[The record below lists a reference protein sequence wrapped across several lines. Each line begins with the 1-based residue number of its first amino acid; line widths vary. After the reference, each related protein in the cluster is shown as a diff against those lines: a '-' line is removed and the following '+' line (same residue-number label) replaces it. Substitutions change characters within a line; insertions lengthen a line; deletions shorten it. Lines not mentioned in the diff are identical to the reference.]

1 MVILMKGIS
10 LDPDVVSEQ
19 FAVVKVGRR
28 LRERVPETTVH
39 IVDSQ
44 EEAMQQSQPDQQRYA
59 ARVAGPSRSSEG
71 LRVYYIIEWFN
82 KPA

>member
-1 MVILMKGIS
+1 MKGIS
-10 LDPDVVSEQ
+10 LDPDVVTEHY
-19 FAVVKVGRR
+19 AVVRVGRR
-28 LRERVPETTVH
+28 LRERIPETTVH

-44 EEAMQQSQPDQQRYA
+44 EEAIKQSDPDKHQYA